1 MKRLK
6 TSKMTTQ
13 GNSWV
18 PYDQGS
24 DEVVISPKKLDSVTV
39 ISRGRIDED
48 PDNGRGIQQ
57 GDKDWHPILTW
68 TCVVIG

>member
-1 MKRLK
+1 MKQLK
-6 TSKMTTQ
+6 TNRMAAQ

-39 ISRGRIDED
+39 ISRGE
-48 PDNGRGIQQ
+48 N
-57 GDKDWHPILTW
+57 
-68 TCVVIG
+68 

>member
-1 MKRLK
+1 MTPPIFPGNLLSGRIIHMVLFSYIYQFVMKQLK
-6 TSKMTTQ
+6 TSRTTAQ

-39 ISRGRIDED
+39 ISRGE
-48 PDNGRGIQQ
+48 N
-57 GDKDWHPILTW
+57 
-68 TCVVIG
+68 

>member
-1 MKRLK
+1 MAA
-6 TSKMTTQ
+6 Q

-18 PYDQGS
+18 LYDQGS

-48 PDNGRGIQQ
+48 PDNGR
-57 GDKDWHPILTW
+57 
-68 TCVVIG
+68 